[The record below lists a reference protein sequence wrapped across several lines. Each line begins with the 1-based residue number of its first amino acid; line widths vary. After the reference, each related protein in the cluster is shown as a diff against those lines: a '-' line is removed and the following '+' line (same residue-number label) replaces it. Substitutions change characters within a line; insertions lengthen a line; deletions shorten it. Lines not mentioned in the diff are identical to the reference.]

1 MPFRDLLARLNGWP
15 RKLLTLLCLLLAA
28 TSALASRKHN
38 SASAAVPVVVAARTV
53 AAGAVLVARDVSLAQ
68 WPRSLRP
75 PSAFR
80 DTASVLG
87 RRAAGAIAAGEGLTP
102 TRLIGTGL
110 TAGLAAG
117 FSAVPVPLADAGS
130 AALVRPGDFADL
142 ISSAVDPGSQPTL
155 VAKQVLVIA
164 VLPAA
169 GVGGQPAELVVAV
182 DMAGELRTRG
192 SRGPRIVRFR
202 ALTALGSADGDRDPP
217 CRLPLIWE

>member
-1 MPFRDLLARLNGWP
+1 MPFRDLLARFNGWP

-28 TSALASRKHN
+28 TSAVASRRH
-38 SASAAVPVVVAARTV
+38 SSGSTAVPVVVAARPI
-53 AAGAVLVARDVSLAQ
+53 AAGTVLAAKDVSLVQ

-142 ISSAVDPGSQPTL
+142 ISSDADPGSQPTL
-155 VAKQVLVIA
+155 VARQVLVIA
-164 VLPAA
+164 VLPPTSEGTQA
-169 GVGGQPAELVVAV
+169 GELVVAV
-182 DMAGELRTRG
+182 DQAGELRLAAVAGHGLFAT
-192 SRGPRIVRFR
+192 VR
-202 ALTALGSADGDRDPP
+202 APP
-217 CRLPLIWE
+217 